1 MSVISHPRAGFG
13 ESDAVTRAKR
23 LSAPGATSRWLA
35 VACLVMVGMLGL
47 VVHIDR
53 RAGIEAARQSATLQA
68 EALAQ
73 QAGEAMTTVHVAL
86 DSLADTMPRDAMVRP
101 VQALRWRMRRWVES
115 RSEPIPQL
123 HSVAL
128 IGQSGTII
136 TEVAAR
142 PNDVRP
148 AENVEAPAADRVDGQ
163 SGGQGGIVIAQYPVG
178 EASGEGPA
186 LALAAFLEPSYFR
199 QSYNRS
205 ELGLAG
211 TGAALVSV
219 DGTVVARS
227 DHLPASALGGVIEI
241 LGTDAAGD
249 LHLAETTIVD
259 ASTIGRAGPIIAAAP
274 VPGTSFVAIAST
286 SNPTVLSG
294 WHRLILLIGLA
305 MLVTVG
311 TASILIDDWFVGS
324 RRLRP
329 VGLTLPR
336 WRMRVHQTPAAPPLD
351 AVRDRAAEAVA
362 KALKDGTAATMIEI
376 AVEEVDRSRDREL
389 ANAVVERL
397 RRSVRAGDVI
407 ARGKAGTFVVIAP
420 NLRSQDDAPAVAD
433 KILTALSTP
442 FETGRGRIEI
452 RPVIGLA
459 VSPTDGTE
467 IKQLA
472 AGARS
477 SLEHARSLCRLQPRS
492 PAASPAQHGQWSW
505 TPRIR
510 AALERGDF
518 FLEYQPQVDC
528 RTRTIVGVEAL
539 ARWHDDTHGSVP
551 PSVFM
556 PVAEASGLIHQLGA
570 WALRAACHQQVAWR
584 RQGAE
589 SMSVAVNISARQ
601 FRSGDL
607 PGIVRRI
614 LDETGADATQL
625 QLEIT
630 ESTLMQ
636 SAEQTE
642 AQLDQLTR
650 LGVRIAV
657 DDFGTGYSSLAYL
670 KRFPVSCLKIDRS
683 FVEDLLQD
691 SDDLA
696 IVQAIITM
704 ARKLGLET
712 VAEGVEHE
720 GQLEL
725 LSSLGCDVA
734 QGFLLGR
741 PARADDLP
749 ALLRTT

>member
-1 MSVISHPRAGFG
+1 MSAVPHPHAGFNEG
-13 ESDAVTRAKR
+13 ASVAGAKR
-23 LSAPGATSRWLA
+23 LSAPGTSSRWLA
-35 VACLVMVGMLGL
+35 VACLVMAGMLGL

-53 RAGIEAARQSATLQA
+53 KAGIEAARQSATLQA

-73 QAGEAMTTVHVAL
+73 QAGEAMTTVQVAL
-86 DSLADTMPRDAMVRP
+86 DSLTDAMPRDAMVRP

-123 HSVAL
+123 RSVAL
-128 IGQSGTII
+128 IGQSGSII
-136 TEVAAR
+136 TEVT
-142 PNDVRP
+142 VR
-148 AENVEAPAADRVDGQ
+148 Q
-163 SGGQGGIVIAQYPVG
+163 SGDAEVPGTSAVDPNGEQHGVVIAQYPVG
-178 EASGEGPA
+178 EASGDGPA
-186 LALAAFLEPSYFR
+186 LALAAFLEPTYFQEAFSR
-199 QSYNRS
+199 A
-205 ELGLAG
+205 ELGQAEI
-211 TGAALVSV
+211 GAALVAA
-219 DGTVVARS
+219 DGTVVARNS
-227 DHLPASALGGVIEI
+227 YLPASAVTGVIESI
-241 LGTDAAGD
+241 GTNAAGD
-249 LHLAETTIVD
+249 LRLDQTTIVD
-259 ASTIGRAGPIIAAAP
+259 GSTIGRAGPIVAAAP
-274 VPGTSFVAIAST
+274 VPRTPFVAIAST

-294 WHRLILLIGLA
+294 WHRLILLIGLG

-311 TASILIDDWFVGS
+311 TVSILVEDWFGA

-329 VGLTLPR
+329 IGITLPR
-336 WRMRVHQTPAAPPLD
+336 LRMRSRATVAAPAFD
-351 AVRDRAAEAVA
+351 TVRDRAAHTVA
-362 KALKDGTAATMIEI
+362 KAIEGGTAATMIEVAI
-376 AVEEVDRSRDREL
+376 EEIDGSGNGEL
-389 ANAVVERL
+389 ANAIAERL
-397 RRSVRAGDVI
+397 RRSIRAGDIV
-407 ARGKAGTFVVIAP
+407 AWRKTGTFVVVAP
-420 NLRSQDDAPAVAD
+420 NLRTPDDAPAVAD

-442 FETGRGRIEI
+442 FEIGRGRIEV

-459 VSPTDGTE
+459 VSPTDGTDIRE
-467 IKQLA
+467 LE

-477 SLEHARSLCRLQPRS
+477 SLEHAKSLCRLKPRS
-492 PAASPAQHGQWSW
+492 PAILPAQRGQWAW

-510 AALERGDF
+510 AALEQGDF

-528 RTRTIVGVEAL
+528 RTRTIIGVEAL
-539 ARWHDDTHGSVP
+539 ARWHDDVQGPISP
-551 PSVFM
+551 AVFM

-570 WALRAACHQQVAWR
+570 WALREACQQQVMWR
-584 RQGAE
+584 RSGLEPIA
-589 SMSVAVNISARQ
+589 MAVNISARQ

-607 PGIVRRI
+607 PGVVRRI
-614 LDETGADATQL
+614 LDETGADPTRL

-683 FVEDLLQD
+683 FVEDLLKD
-691 SDDLA
+691 PDDLA

-704 ARKLGLET
+704 ARKLGLRT

-720 GQLEL
+720 GQFEL

-741 PARADDLP
+741 PARADEVP
-749 ALLRTT
+749 TLLHSS